1 MKYRT
6 ATILAEENLSTS
18 GTKTINIDVKDPI
31 SALIFQTR
39 LTVST
44 GARLTPEPSVYSKIE
59 LVDGSDVLM
68 SLSGTEMA
76 ALAFY
81 EGHPQINWAACN
93 LTSETEEGFLRVY
106 FGRKLWDTLLA
117 LDPKRFRNLQL
128 KVAYNAATVQALAT
142 PVYLRVL
149 AECFDEKVITPMG
162 LLVNKEFHS
171 YVGGASTYQYIDLPT
186 DLILRKL
193 FLQTKGFGIA
203 HTALL
208 TSIKLSEDNDKRI
221 PFDILTW
228 DLMDRE
234 LAEFGRCHQ
243 YLGAYTNNAS
253 YPVWG
258 APCNV
263 ENFNCMNASA
273 QNAVQAT
280 TGTGGKFSFAASTA
294 TQIVIGELSGS
305 LPYFV
310 HCVPFGDQQDPDDWY
325 DATKIGSLRFRV
337 YSGASGASATY
348 NTILQQLRKY

>member
-1 MKYRT
+1 M
-6 ATILAEENLSTS
+6 AEENLSTS
-18 GTKTINIDVKDPI
+18 GTKTIDVNIADPI
-31 SALIFQTR
+31 SAFVFQTR
-39 LTVST
+39 ITFVT

-68 SLSGTEMA
+68 ALSGTQMA

-81 EGHPQINWAACN
+81 EGYKQINWAACN
-93 LTSETEEGFLRVY
+93 LTNETEEGFLRVN
-106 FGRKLWDTLLA
+106 FGRKLWDTMLA
-117 LDPKRFRNLQL
+117 LDPKKFRNLQL
-128 KVAYNAATVQALAT
+128 KVTYNTATVAASAT

-149 AECFDEKVITPMG
+149 AECFDEKVISPMG

-171 YVGGASTYQYIDLPT
+171 YTGGASTYQYIDLPT
-186 DLILRKL
+186 DLMLRKL

-208 TSIKLSEDNDKRI
+208 TSMRLSEDNDKRV

-243 YLGAYTNNAS
+243 YVGAYGNDAS
-253 YPVWG
+253 YPVFG

-263 ENFNCMNASA
+263 ENFNVMNASA
-273 QNAVQAT
+273 QHAIQAT
-280 TGTGGKFSFAASTA
+280 TGTGGKFSFATSSA
-294 TQIVIGELSGS
+294 TEIVIGELSGS

-310 HCVPFGDQQDPDDWY
+310 HCYPFGDQMDPDDWY
-325 DATKIGSLRFRV
+325 DVSKVGSLRFRV

-348 NTILQQLRKY
+348 HTILQQLRKY